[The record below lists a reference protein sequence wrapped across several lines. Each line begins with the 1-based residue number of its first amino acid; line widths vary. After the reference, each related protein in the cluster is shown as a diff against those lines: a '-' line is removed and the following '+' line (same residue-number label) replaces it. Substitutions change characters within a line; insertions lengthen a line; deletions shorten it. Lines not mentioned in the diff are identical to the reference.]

1 MTMIS
6 PRISLRACA
15 FVVAG
20 LVAALVAFGA
30 GTLPARAAG
39 AIFPTAS
46 RIGLVPPAGMTVS
59 PAFPGFQD
67 AADKAAIILA
77 TFPANA
83 FGSLDQ
89 TMVPEALTK
98 QGIEKREPFQTGSGK
113 GFLLTGKQ
121 TIGDAPFREW
131 MLIAPVGN
139 VTALVTVRVPDQDT
153 KYTDQAVRAA
163 LATVTVRASVPDAEQ
178 LSLVPFTVGDL
189 AGFQIED
196 VLPGRAVMLVH
207 LTGAGQPSDKA
218 ADQSKD
224 IHGRP
229 IDARFL
235 IGALPGGPAD
245 PKDDDDFARVT
256 FNQIGGIREVRIQ
269 DAEPLRIG
277 GASGYETLA
286 TAKDAGDTNLMVVQW
301 LRFGS
306 GGYMQMIGTARA
318 DAWTDVFPRMRA
330 VRDSIET
337 K

>member
-1 MTMIS
+1 MMMIS
-6 PRISLRACA
+6 PRMSLRACA
-15 FVVAG
+15 FVVAA
-20 LVAALVAFGA
+20 LVAALVACGA
-30 GTLPARAAG
+30 GTLPAQAAG
-39 AIFPTAS
+39 PIFPTAS
-46 RIGLVPPAGMTVS
+46 PIGLVPPAGMTVS
-59 PAFPGFQD
+59 PAFVGFED

-83 FGSLDQ
+83 FSSLDQ
-89 TMVPEALTK
+89 SMVPEALTK
-98 QGIEKREPFQTGSGK
+98 QGIEKREPFQAEAGK

-121 TIGDAPFREW
+121 TIGDASFREW
-131 MLIAPVGN
+131 MLIAPAGN
-139 VTALVTVRVPDQDT
+139 VTALVTVRIPDQDT
-153 KYTDQAVRAA
+153 KYTDQVVRAA
-163 LATVTVRASVPDAEQ
+163 LATVAVRASVPDAER
-178 LSLVPFTVGDL
+178 LSLLPFTVGNL

-196 VLPGRAVMLVH
+196 VLPGRALMLVH
-207 LTGAGQPSDKA
+207 LAAGQPADKA
-218 ADQSKD
+218 AADPNKD
-224 IHGRP
+224 VQRRP

-245 PKDDDDFARVT
+245 PKDDDEFARVT

-318 DAWTDVFPRMRA
+318 DAWTDVFTRMRT

>member
-1 MTMIS
+1 M
-6 PRISLRACA
+6 SLRACG
-15 FVVAG
+15 FSVAA

-30 GTLPARAAG
+30 GILEAQAAG
-39 AIFPTAS
+39 PIFPTAS

-67 AADKAAIILA
+67 AGDKAAIIVA

-83 FGSLDQ
+83 FSSLDQ
-89 TMVPEALTK
+89 SMVPEALAK
-98 QGIEKREPFQTGSGK
+98 QGIEKREPFQAEAGK

-121 TIGDAPFREW
+121 TIGDASFREW
-131 MLIAPVGN
+131 MLIAPAGN
-139 VTALVTVRVPDQDT
+139 VTALVTVRIPDQDT

-163 LATVTVRASVPDAEQ
+163 LATVAVRASVPDTEQ
-178 LSLVPFTVGDL
+178 LSLLPFTVGNL

-196 VLPGRAVMLVH
+196 VLPGRALMLVH
-207 LTGAGQPSDKA
+207 LAAGQPADKA
-218 ADQSKD
+218 AADQNKD
-224 IHGRP
+224 VQGRP

-245 PKDDDDFARVT
+245 PKDDDQFARVT

-318 DAWTDVFPRMRA
+318 DAWTDVFTRMRT
-330 VRDSIET
+330 VRDSIDT